1 MERFRPILKGI
12 GRLPRTFFK
21 NKKLGAGFSIMLALV
36 FLGGIGPLMI
46 PAQKVQMGMY
56 LQDMPPSPDHLLGT
70 DTMGRDLLAVL
81 VYGTRTSILIGLMA
95 GIMGILVGVAVGFIS
110 GYEGGITDTIL
121 VSTTDVFMV
130 LPTWPLIVILSQY
143 LKALSLPLFATL
155 LAIFSW
161 PETTRRVRSQV
172 ISLKER
178 SFVRLAK
185 LSGQG
190 SLEIAFREIAPNMLP
205 YIGACFA
212 SAVSGAVLAESG
224 LSLLGLAPV
233 GTVTLGLN
241 LNYAT
246 AYGAMIK
253 GMWWW
258 LVPTILCLVGV
269 FLGLQLINMGLDE
282 IYNPRLK
289 K

>member
-1 MERFRPILKGI
+1 
-12 GRLPRTFFK
+12 
-21 NKKLGAGFSIMLALV
+21 
-36 FLGGIGPLMI
+36 
-46 PAQKVQMGMY
+46 
-56 LQDMPPSPDHLLGT
+56 
-70 DTMGRDLLAVL
+70 MGRDLLAVL
-81 VYGTRTSILIGLMA
+81 VYGTQTSILIGLMA

-110 GYEGGITDTIL
+110 GYEGGMTDTIL

-282 IYNPRLK
+282 IYNPRLRK
-289 K
+289 